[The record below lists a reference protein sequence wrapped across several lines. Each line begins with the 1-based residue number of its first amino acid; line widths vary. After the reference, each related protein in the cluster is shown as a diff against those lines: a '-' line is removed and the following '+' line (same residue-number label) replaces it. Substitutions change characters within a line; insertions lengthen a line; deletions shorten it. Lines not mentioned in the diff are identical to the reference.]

1 MSINWLVLS
10 SQWSIKDNCRSGC
23 SMTRIWRDLGLIN
36 LRTEFFINYKATVA
50 GFLRQPPPS
59 SRLKRR
65 PQITMN
71 THRDLITRLFVPDDK
86 MDWWSA
92 IKMVSSHQ
100 TRFLLSTWLVA
111 KTETSG
117 RAAAVSQH
125 YHYLMKC
132 CLELFFVFRDF
143 TFMMYHQHWGCK
155 ILIQISIVAVLV
167 LIQHSNPAHLWAGF
181 RLLTGAATP

>member
-10 SQWSIKDNCRSGC
+10 SQWSIKDNCKSGC
-23 SMTRIWRDLGLIN
+23 GMTRIWRDLGLIN
-36 LRTEFFINYKATVA
+36 LSLKLRTEFFINYKDTVA
-50 GFLRQPPPS
+50 GFLRQPPPT

-125 YHYLMKC
+125 YHLSDEM
-132 CLELFFVFRDF
+132 LLG
-143 TFMMYHQHWGCK
+143 T
-155 ILIQISIVAVLV
+155 ILCIQRFHFYDVSSTL
-167 LIQHSNPAHLWAGF
+167 
-181 RLLTGAATP
+181 RL

>member
-10 SQWSIKDNCRSGC
+10 SQWSIKDNCKSGC
-23 SMTRIWRDLGLIN
+23 GMTRIWRDLGLIN
-36 LRTEFFINYKATVA
+36 LRTEFFINYKDTVA
-50 GFLRQPPPS
+50 GFLRQPPPT

-65 PQITMN
+65 PQSTMN
-71 THRDLITRLFVPDDK
+71 THWDLIKCLFVPDDK

-100 TRFLLSTWLVA
+100 TRFSLSTWLVA

-125 YHYLMKC
+125 YHLSDEM
-132 CLELFFVFRDF
+132 LLG
-143 TFMMYHQHWGCK
+143 T
-155 ILIQISIVAVLV
+155 ILCIQRFHFYDVSSTL
-167 LIQHSNPAHLWAGF
+167 
-181 RLLTGAATP
+181 RL

>member
-10 SQWSIKDNCRSGC
+10 SQWSIKDNCKSGC
-23 SMTRIWRDLGLIN
+23 GMTRIWRDLGLIN
-36 LRTEFFINYKATVA
+36 LRTEFFINYKDTVD
-50 GFLRQPPPS
+50 GFLRQPPPT

-117 RAAAVSQH
+117 VSALSPIWWNAAWNYSLYSEISLLWCIINIEAVKFWIK
-125 YHYLMKC
+125 YL
-132 CLELFFVFRDF
+132 
-143 TFMMYHQHWGCK
+143 
-155 ILIQISIVAVLV
+155 
-167 LIQHSNPAHLWAGF
+167 LW
-181 RLLTGAATP
+181 LL

>member
-10 SQWSIKDNCRSGC
+10 SQWSIKDNCKSGC
-23 SMTRIWRDLGLIN
+23 SMTRVWRDLGLIN
-36 LRTEFFINYKATVA
+36 LRTEFFINYEATVA

-92 IKMVSSHQ
+92 IKMVSSHR

-125 YHYLMKC
+125 YHLSDEM
-132 CLELFFVFRDF
+132 LLG
-143 TFMMYHQHWGCK
+143 T
-155 ILIQISIVAVLV
+155 ILCIQRFHFYDVSSTL
-167 LIQHSNPAHLWAGF
+167 
-181 RLLTGAATP
+181 RL

>member
-10 SQWSIKDNCRSGC
+10 SQWSIKDNCKSGC

-125 YHYLMKC
+125 YHLSDEM
-132 CLELFFVFRDF
+132 LLG
-143 TFMMYHQHWGCK
+143 T
-155 ILIQISIVAVLV
+155 ILCIQRFHFYDVSSTL
-167 LIQHSNPAHLWAGF
+167 
-181 RLLTGAATP
+181 RL